1 MIIDEWN
8 NNNIKLWG
16 LHIKFI
22 FSIGDSLNTSNMQ
35 FLGSKY
41 SSERFNFSITGV
53 C

>member
-8 NNNIKLWG
+8 NNNIKSRG
-16 LHIKFI
+16 LHIKFT

-41 SSERFNFSITGV
+41 SSECINFSITDA